1 MAQKITCFVTNSEE
15 GRGAFAVRADNDET
29 VYVPQKIAEA
39 LQLEEFDELLAI
51 VVKNERPETPW
62 MAIRVRRIGDESE
75 AEGES

>member
-39 LQLEEFDELLAI
+39 LQLEEFDELMAI

-62 MAIRVRRIGDESE
+62 MAIRVRRV
-75 AEGES
+75 GEETGEDG

>member
-1 MAQKITCFVTNSEE
+1 MAQKVTCFVTNSEE

-51 VVKNERPETPW
+51 VVNNERPETPW
-62 MAIRVRRIGDESE
+62 MAIRVRRLTEEDSTES
-75 AEGES
+75 